1 MTKSLLASFSSA
13 YHSIMNTSFYH
24 RAFARAWKI
33 AEVTPVHKSG
43 DWENPSNNH
52 PFSLYCQ
59 RFMSV
64 SCMDSLLIIQLK
76 VRSWLPLQEVIIPE
90 THKGLFNPFEF
101 LIIPIRPFSTSR
113 MICCKA
119 LDMSKAQRPLQV

>member
-1 MTKSLLASFSSA
+1 MTKSVLASFSSA

-33 AEVTPVHKSG
+33 AEVTPVLKSG
-43 DWENPSNNH
+43 DWENPSNNR

-64 SCMDSLLIIQLK
+64 SCMDSLL
-76 VRSWLPLQEVIIPE
+76 
-90 THKGLFNPFEF
+90 
-101 LIIPIRPFSTSR
+101 
-113 MICCKA
+113 
-119 LDMSKAQRPLQV
+119 SKKLAATPRGNRKLHYTRNS